1 MFSNTVF
8 LGTKRFLRRKKQ
20 FTDFKKNQKNII
32 CTKIRKKKSKNI
44 INSKKNMKKIYLKL
58 YGDMN

>member
-20 FTDFKKNQKNII
+20 FTDFKKNEKNII
-32 CTKIRKKKSKNI
+32 CTKIQKKEGKNI
-44 INSKKNMKKIYLKL
+44 INSKKNEKSI
-58 YGDMN
+58 